1 MTAIPSEPP
10 TCRAEF
16 STAEPTPAL
25 STATALIA
33 AAVTGVIVSAHPD
46 AADQQAG
53 QQRPEALVRAEL
65 RVVEEHQREQR
76 HAAADEPA
84 RADAVGQRARRAA
97 RSG

>member
-33 AAVTGVIVSAHPD
+33 AAVTGVIVIPIPTPPSSRPGSSAQKLSSAPSW
-46 AADQQAG
+46 
-53 QQRPEALVRAEL
+53 E
-65 RVVEEHQREQR
+65 
-76 HAAADEPA
+76 
-84 RADAVGQRARRAA
+84 
-97 RSG
+97 